1 VITKKIKTIFVF
13 GADMKVFSWLAK
25 RRQVTQMLAHI
36 DHSVRQRLA
45 EREPI
50 WAECNADIQR
60 DYVPST
66 RPPEAKAAGKPSPA
80 PVEAVP
86 EYLR

>member
-1 VITKKIKTIFVF
+1 
-13 GADMKVFSWLAK
+13 MKVFSWLGK
-25 RRQVTQMLAHI
+25 RRQLTQMLAHI

-45 EREPI
+45 EREPV
-50 WAECNADIQR
+50 WVERNADIQR

-66 RPPEAKAAGKPSPA
+66 RPPEAKATAKAGPA
-80 PVEAVP
+80 PVETVP